1 MIKLII
7 EVLLLTNIDKTL
19 SYLYE
24 SENEN
29 IQKGNIVIVPLRSRL
44 CTGIIIDI
52 KSINNVI
59 NKRLKH
65 IKQILPLKIT
75 DNQFKLYEWISE
87 YYVNDIG
94 EVFNIALP
102 AVIREMHKRKNQ
114 NKVNEYISKTIIND
128 NQEHK
133 ILPSMTND
141 QLKAYNGVIE
151 SFKYKKCT
159 LLHGVTGSGKTII
172 YTHLIQKYLND
183 HKHILILV
191 PEIFLAT
198 HLAQYLSQYFNFV
211 VYHSKFS
218 DHERLSIWSQTKN
231 ISIIIGTRSS
241 VFLPFDEKLSLII
254 IDEEHEQSY
263 KQMDSKLRYNGR
275 DVAIYMSSIYNAN
288 VLLCSATPSI
298 DTFYN
303 TKINKYNIVS
313 LGTRYNDYQLPNI
326 SLLSYVHFTNK
337 IIKEKIEEYLSKGE
351 QVMIFQN
358 RRGYARGLLCKKC
371 STIIKCKNCSVNLV
385 MHLNDNI
392 LKCHYCGKNYA
403 IQKYC
408 IKCGSTDL
416 IPIGYGTEHIEEDLK
431 TIFPNYKTQR
441 LDTDIIKSRKDA
453 DKIIKLILDH
463 QVDIIIGTQMIT
475 KGVSFN
481 NVNLVIVMDIDRLMC
496 YPDYRANEKLF
507 QLLTQ
512 VSGRAGRAT
521 KHSEVIIQT
530 FNNNYDVFKQ
540 VINNDYE
547 ALYNKEIQERKK
559 YKYPPFVRL
568 MKIICKDKNT
578 DNLCNFVKNI
588 QDSIQSDI
596 SLKLFCECIGI
607 EKPMIYKIQ
616 NTYYVWIWLKLYKHN
631 IKTMNQTKR
640 KIKNIIDNQLN
651 NTSVYI
657 IDVDPM

>member
-102 AVIREMHKRKNQ
+102 AVIREIHKRKNQ
-114 NKVNEYISKTIIND
+114 NKLNEHISKTIIND
-128 NQEHK
+128 NREHK

-141 QLKAYNGVIE
+141 QLNAYNGVIE

-275 DVAIYMSSIYNAN
+275 DVAIYMSSIYNSN

-298 DTFYN
+298 ESFYN

-392 LKCHYCGKNYA
+392 LKCHYCGKNYS

-408 IKCGSTDL
+408 SKCGSTDL

-588 QDSIQSDI
+588 QDSIQNDI

-616 NTYYVWIWLKLYKHN
+616 NTYYVWIWLKLYKHD

-657 IDVDPM
+657 VDIDPM

>member
-1 MIKLII
+1 MVILII
-7 EVLLLTNIDKTL
+7 EVLLLTNIDKPL
-19 SYLYE
+19 LYLYN
-24 SENEN
+24 SENED

-52 KSINNVI
+52 QPTSNITSK
-59 NKRLKH
+59 KLKY

-75 DNQFKLYEWISE
+75 DNQFNLYTWISE
-87 YYVNDIG
+87 YYINDIK

-102 AVIREMHKRKNQ
+102 SVIKLIHRRKNQ
-114 NKVNEYISKTIIND
+114 NKVNEYIYRSIID
-128 NQEHK
+128 NNKKYQS
-133 ILPSMTND
+133 LPLMTGD
-141 QLKAYNGVIE
+141 QLKAYNEIIE
-151 SFKYKKCT
+151 SFKCKKCT
-159 LLHGVTGSGKTII
+159 LLYGVTGSGKTII
-172 YTHLIQKYLND
+172 YAHLIQKYLD
-183 HKHILILV
+183 DEKHILILV

-198 HLAQYLSQYFNFV
+198 HLAQYLSNYFNFV

-241 VFLPFDEKLSLII
+241 VFLPFDKKLSLII
-254 IDEEHEQSY
+254 VDEEHEQSY

-298 DTFYN
+298 ESFYN

-326 SLLSYVHFTNK
+326 SLLSYAHFTNK
-337 IIKEKIEEYLSKGE
+337 IIKSKIEEHLSKGE

-371 STIIKCKNCSVNLV
+371 STVIKCKYCSVNLV
-385 MHLNDNI
+385 MHLNDNR
-392 LKCHYCGKNYA
+392 LKCHYCGKSYP
-403 IQKYC
+403 ILKYC
-408 IKCGSTDL
+408 LKCGNTDL
-416 IPIGYGTEHIEEDLK
+416 LPIGYGTEHIEEDLK

-441 LDTDIIKSRKDA
+441 LDTDIIRSRKDA
-453 DKIIKLILDH
+453 DKIIRLILDH

-496 YPDYRANEKLF
+496 YPDYRASEKLF

-530 FNNNYDVFKQ
+530 FNNKYDIFKQ

-547 ALYNKEIQERKK
+547 SLYNNEIHERKK

-578 DNLCNFVKNI
+578 NNLCDFVRSI
-588 QDSIQSDI
+588 QDSIQNDI
-596 SLKLFCECIGI
+596 SLRSFCEFIGV

-616 NTYYVWIWLKLYKHN
+616 NNYYVWIWLKLYKHDIN
-631 IKTMNQTKR
+631 TMNKTKQR
-640 KIKNIIDNQLN
+640 IKNIIDSQINS
-651 NTSVYI
+651 TSIYI
-657 IDVDPM
+657 IDIDPI